1 MSVEFWK
8 NLLKL
13 KQEEEEGGKKQEEE
27 KEPEKR
33 NLIYV
38 DIIEKEKWG
47 IGETASLLLEFD
59 WNDDFLAYVA
69 EWENF
74 RKSIYLEGSTF
85 ITLSAIDHL
94 SIYKMIPNNIF
105 SEKEKERIIQETN
118 RAVTFEMDKGNFT
131 IITIKIQTPYY
142 GNNLKLAKEGREK
155 ISKDWEYLNFL
166 ATNFE
171 NYVNKLIDDRR

>member
-1 MSVEFWK
+1 MDLYISDSKGDYQKV
-8 NLLKL
+8 
-13 KQEEEEGGKKQEEE
+13 
-27 KEPEKR
+27 
-33 NLIYV
+33 
-38 DIIEKEKWG
+38 IIEFMDG
-47 IGETASLLLEFD
+47 GEEIFVSWDRFISYPPALLLEFD

>member
-13 KQEEEEGGKKQEEE
+13 KQEEEGEKQEEE

-59 WNDDFLAYVA
+59 WNDDILAYVA
-69 EWENF
+69 EWESTF
-74 RKSIYLEGSTF
+74 RKPIYLEYSTF
-85 ITLSAIDHL
+85 ITLSEGDNLRI
-94 SIYKMIPNNIF
+94 IKMLPNNIF
-105 SEKEKERIIQETN
+105 SEKEKERISQKTN
-118 RAVTFEMDKGNFT
+118 GAVYFENNYGNST
-131 IITIKIQTPYY
+131 IIKFKVATIY
-142 GNNLKLAKEGREK
+142 NNTHSKLAKEGREK